1 MKPYPAFAVPKR
13 LLQKPNRR
21 SCLSGAACEDL
32 RNLTDSI
39 VFLYLKSGAGR
50 WVYLR
55 AVRRGMLEGYALR
68 GERWRPFSAPLAAV
82 AAYY

>member
-13 LLQKPNRR
+13 LLLKPNRE
-21 SCLSGAACEDL
+21 SCLSGAAREHL
-32 RNLTDSI
+32 RNLTDSL
-39 VFLYLKSGAGR
+39 VFLYLRGGASY

-55 AVRRGMLEGYALR
+55 AVRRGALEGYALR
-68 GERWRPFSAPLAAV
+68 GSRWRPFSAPLAAV